1 MKPILFLAVLTSCAS
16 LCPAQ
21 EIWQLAGSTTVTG
34 ALQPKQTELET
45 RGGHRV
51 EFVPTSSVLG
61 LEALAEGTADIA
73 MISSPLSE
81 IAAVVNERGSQY
93 IDLRDFQAAVIG
105 AVKLRFIVNP
115 HNPIRKVTAAQ
126 LADLL
131 CGRILSW
138 SEIGGLDLPVQV
150 VSLGAPSALLRDNLM
165 HGKSFPENVRLVLS
179 ADQTASIVAA
189 NQSAIGIIS
198 EAHKRGPTSVLQ
210 TDVVLSTPLFLV
222 TKGDP
227 QPEQTKLIEAARA
240 ILALAN

>member
-1 MKPILFLAVLTSCAS
+1 MKSTLFVAVLMSCAS

-21 EIWQLAGSTTVTG
+21 EVWQLAGSTTVAG
-34 ALQPKQTELET
+34 ALQPKQSELET

-51 EFVPTSSVLG
+51 EFVPTSSALG
-61 LEALAEGTADIA
+61 LEALAEGSADIA

-81 IAAVVNERGSQY
+81 IAADVNDRGSHHV
-93 IDLRDFQAAVIG
+93 DLRDFQAAVIG
-105 AVKLRFIVNP
+105 AVNLRFIVNP

-138 SEIGGLDLPVQV
+138 SEIGGLDQPVQV

-165 HGKSFPENVRLVLS
+165 HGKSFPKNVRLVLS
-179 ADQTASIVAA
+179 ADRTSSIVAA
-189 NQSAIGIIS
+189 NQNAIGIIS
-198 EAHKRGPTSVLQ
+198 EAHKRGLTSILQ
-210 TDVVLSTPLFLV
+210 TDVILSAPLFLV

-227 QPEQTKLIEAARA
+227 KPEQTKLIEAARA
-240 ILALAN
+240 ILAPAN